1 MKKIIIYLFTVLT
14 IYSCTPNDSDS
25 DSNSNSNKNYLK
37 SHFDDSGFPATF
49 YEYENGF
56 LTKSYNGN
64 FVTTYQYDNI
74 GRLQLRTVESQSYSY
89 EYDNQNRL
97 IKEIKNGTND
107 YISLSYL
114 TNKIIATNYSST
126 NGTNLVSDI
135 YIDNSGRIIKTVQ
148 MTSTYSS
155 EYLTQEF
162 TYDINGNVI
171 NRSYSDNVDNQ
182 PNISINF
189 QYDNKINPFYNANKK
204 LFNSIYYLEGRK
216 EFPIDI
222 VNPNNI
228 ISVETSTSSSI
239 RNITYN
245 TDNLPS
251 KISISV
257 YQNGSSQPT
266 TSVSFYEYY

>member
-74 GRLQLRTVESQSYSY
+74 GRLQLRTVGSQSYSY

-126 NGTNLVSDI
+126 NGTN
-135 YIDNSGRIIKTVQ
+135 
-148 MTSTYSS
+148 
-155 EYLTQEF
+155 
-162 TYDINGNVI
+162 
-171 NRSYSDNVDNQ
+171 
-182 PNISINF
+182 
-189 QYDNKINPFYNANKK
+189 
-204 LFNSIYYLEGRK
+204 
-216 EFPIDI
+216 
-222 VNPNNI
+222 
-228 ISVETSTSSSI
+228 
-239 RNITYN
+239 
-245 TDNLPS
+245 
-251 KISISV
+251 
-257 YQNGSSQPT
+257 
-266 TSVSFYEYY
+266 